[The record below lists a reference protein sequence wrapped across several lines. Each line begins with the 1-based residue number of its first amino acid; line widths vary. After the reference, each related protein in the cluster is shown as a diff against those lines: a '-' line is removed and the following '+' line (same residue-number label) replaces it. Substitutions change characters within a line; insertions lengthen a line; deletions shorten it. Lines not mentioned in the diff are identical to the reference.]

1 MKNFKPIRQMRLSE
15 EVAGQLKESILTGQ
29 FKAGDRLPS
38 ERDLSEAFQVSRVA
52 VREALRSLENSGF
65 IVTRQGAS
73 GGAFVTELNFNHLSK
88 AFVDLFLSEKISIP
102 EFYQVRLLIEPE
114 VARLAAGHINP
125 HYAERLRKALE
136 AEEQPNDS
144 LDEDVDRKTAVHFF
158 LAEMCGNR
166 FFEALIRS
174 LMEMTKRVIL
184 VGAPNFNFIH
194 PPGMHRPIV
203 EAVLQG
209 NAVKA
214 ASSMRRHALEFGKIL
229 LEKEKIFRERITAS
243 PVLFSKKTDR
253 WK

>member
-1 MKNFKPIRQMRLSE
+1 MTNFKPIKQIRVSE
-15 EVAGQLKESILTGQ
+15 EVAGQLKESILSGQ

-38 ERDLSEAFQVSRVA
+38 ERDLAEAFQVSRVA

-65 IVTRQGAS
+65 IVTRQGVS
-73 GGAFVTELNFNHLSK
+73 GGAFVTELNFNNLSK

-125 HYAERLRKALE
+125 YYAERLQEALE
-136 AEEQPNDS
+136 AEGQPNES
-144 LDEDVDRKTAVHFF
+144 LEEDVGRKTAVHFL

-174 LMEMTKRVIL
+174 LMELTRRVIL
-184 VGAPNFNFIH
+184 IGAPDFNFIH
-194 PPGMHRPIV
+194 PAGMHRPIV

-209 NAVKA
+209 NATKA
-214 ASSMRRHALEFGKIL
+214 AANMRRHALEFGKIL
-229 LEKEKIFRERITAS
+229 LEKEKIFRRKKPAS
-243 PVLFSKKTDR
+243 ADPKPF
-253 WK
+253 